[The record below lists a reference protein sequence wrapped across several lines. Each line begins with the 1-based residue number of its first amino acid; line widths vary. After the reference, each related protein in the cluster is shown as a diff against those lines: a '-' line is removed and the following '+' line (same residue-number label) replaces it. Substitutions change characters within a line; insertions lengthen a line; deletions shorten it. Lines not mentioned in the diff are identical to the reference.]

1 MRSCKPLVVLGP
13 NVAHVLLAIA
23 PDGNGVVRNN
33 VNPPSNDM
41 AEVLAEIADGSAP
54 ERPEYVALNKISTA
68 PGVLPVGP
76 REAHSHW

>member
-33 VNPPSNDM
+33 VNP
-41 AEVLAEIADGSAP
+41 AEQRHGRGAGGDRRRIGARA
-54 ERPEYVALNKISTA
+54 A
-68 PGVLPVGP
+68 
-76 REAHSHW
+76 